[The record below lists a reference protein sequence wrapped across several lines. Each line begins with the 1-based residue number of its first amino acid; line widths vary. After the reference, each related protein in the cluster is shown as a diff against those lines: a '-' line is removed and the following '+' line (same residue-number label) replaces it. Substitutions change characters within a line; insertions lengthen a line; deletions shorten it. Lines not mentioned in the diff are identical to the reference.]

1 MNKEK
6 IVVIG
11 AGLAG
16 CEAAYQIAKNKI
28 EVDLYEMRP
37 VRQTPAH
44 NTEMFAELVCSNSL
58 KSNYLENASG
68 ILKEEMRRLG
78 SLIIEAADKNSVP
91 AGKALAV
98 DRTKFA
104 EFITNA
110 LKTNP
115 YINIKCEEFCKLP
128 DTTDCPIII
137 ASGPLT
143 SESLSKEISRLTCSD
158 YLYFFDAIS
167 PIIDAESINF
177 EKAFFAS
184 RYEKGE
190 NEQGDYLNCPLEKE
204 QYYKLIDDITSAD
217 SIDVKEFDS
226 VKYFE
231 SCLPVEVIASRG
243 KDSLK
248 FGPMKSKGITNPNT
262 SRRPYAVVQLRKENS
277 GGSMY
282 NMVGFQTR
290 LKYSEQKRVFSTISG
305 LENAEFLRYGSM
317 HRNTYINSPKLL
329 NGSLQLKNNPN
340 IFFAG
345 QIVGVEGYVE
355 SAAMGIIAGRNA
367 SNLFLGKRIN
377 QPSEQTSL
385 GSLLKYITDENIR
398 EFQPMNIN
406 FGLYPD
412 IEDIEKKCSK
422 SEKRRYIALR
432 ALEKITE
439 YIN

>member
-1 MNKEK
+1 MNTNGK
-6 IVVIG
+6 IIVIVG
-11 AGLAG
+11 GLEG
-16 CEAAYQIAKNKI
+16 SEAAYQISRNKI

-37 VRQTPAH
+37 EKQTPAH
-44 NTEMFAELVCSNSL
+44 NTNLFGELVCSNSL

-68 ILKEEMRRLG
+68 ILKEEMRKLG
-78 SLIIEAADKNSVP
+78 SLTIEAADRNSVP

-104 EFITNA
+104 EYITNT
-110 LKTNP
+110 LEKNP
-115 YINIKCEEFCKLP
+115 YVNIIRREFDKLP
-128 DTTDCPIII
+128 TSTETPVII

-143 SESLSKEISRLTCSD
+143 SENLTKEISKITCTD

-167 PIIDAESINF
+167 PIIDTDSINF

-184 RYEKGE
+184 RYDKGE
-190 NEQGDYLNCPLEKE
+190 DEQGDYLNCPLEKE
-204 QYYKLIDDITSAD
+204 EYYKLIDDITSAE
-217 SIDVKEFDS
+217 SIEVKEFDN

-231 SCLPVEVIASRG
+231 SCLPVEVIAERG
-243 KDSLK
+243 RDSLR
-248 FGPMKSKGITNPNT
+248 FGPMKPKGLIDPKTSK
-262 SRRPYAVVQLRKENS
+262 SPYAVVQLRKENS
-277 GGSMY
+277 SGTMY

-290 LKYSEQKRVFSTISG
+290 LKYSEQKRVFSAISG

-329 NGSLQLKNNPN
+329 DKTLQLKNNPN

-367 SNLFLGKRIN
+367 SNLYCGKNLRI
-377 QPSEQTSL
+377 PSEFTSL
-385 GSLLKYITDENIR
+385 GSLLKYITDENIK

-412 IEDIEKKCSK
+412 IEKKCTK
-422 SEKRRYIALR
+422 SEKRGYIAGR
-432 ALEKITE
+432 ALEKISE
-439 YIN
+439 YLD